1 MFKFSLIQSF
11 SHVRFFATPWTAAHH
26 AFLSITS
33 SQTLLKLISGT
44 WCEECSNYHTI
55 ALMSHASKVILK
67 TLQARL
73 QQHMNQEFPNV
84 QAELRKGRG
93 TRLTS
98 VGPYKKQDNSS
109 KTSTSASLT
118 MLKPLTVWIT
128 TNSGKFL
135 TRWEYLTIL
144 HVS

>member
-1 MFKFSLIQSF
+1 
-11 SHVRFFATPWTAAHH
+11 
-26 AFLSITS
+26 
-33 SQTLLKLISGT
+33 
-44 WCEECSNYHTI
+44 
-55 ALMSHASKVILK
+55 MSHASKVILK

-93 TRLTS
+93 ARQTS

-118 MLKPLTVWIT
+118 MLMPLTVWIT
-128 TNSGKFL
+128 TNSGIFL
-135 TRWEYLTIL
+135 T
-144 HVS
+144 